1 MMDPDYVL
9 FARAVD
15 AGSLSAAGRMLKISP
30 AMMSKRIARL
40 EARLGVRL
48 VHRTTRRLALTEAG
62 AGLHRDIV
70 AILDAIQQAEDR
82 VTNRHRTAAGPLRVS
97 APTSFGR
104 LHVAPH
110 IDHFLKAHPQVE
122 LELNLSDA
130 YVDLLTERV
139 DVAIRITSEA
149 PASLEAHYLAANRR
163 ILCASPAYLAEHGVP
178 RRISDLSDHRLLA
191 ANGQLPW
198 RLINGRA
205 RKLVDGHSHVRTNSS
220 EIVRELALSGV
231 GIALRSL
238 WDVGEMLAE
247 GRLVQLLDGWE
258 GPGDLAVYAVH
269 PRAGGRPAAVDAF
282 VAFLKHCFSHVS
294 WNEAAHSASG

>member
-1 MMDPDYVL
+1 MMDPDYIL
-9 FARAVD
+9 FARAVE
-15 AGSLSAAGRMLKISP
+15 AGSLSAAGRLLKISP

-48 VHRTTRRLALTEAG
+48 VHRTTRRLAPTEAG
-62 AGLHRDIV
+62 ARLHQDLL
-70 AILDAIQQAEDR
+70 AILEALQQAEDR
-82 VTNRHRTAAGPLRVS
+82 VTNRHRSVSGPLRVS

-104 LHVAPH
+104 LHVAPLMH
-110 IDHFLKAHPQVE
+110 AFLTAHPQVE
-122 LELNLSDA
+122 LELNLTDA

-139 DVAIRITSEA
+139 DMAIRITSA
-149 PASLEAHYLAANRR
+149 VPASLESHYLAANRR

-178 RRISDLSDHRLLA
+178 RRVADLAGHRLLA
-191 ANGQLPW
+191 AEGQLPW
-198 RLINGRA
+198 RLLNGRS
-205 RKLVDGHSHVRTNSS
+205 RKLVDGRSHVRTNSS

-238 WDVGEMLAE
+238 WDVGELVEE

-269 PRAGGRPAAVDAF
+269 PRAGGRPAAVDALI
-282 VAFLKHCFSHVS
+282 AFLKASFETIS
-294 WNEAAHSASG
+294 WNEEAR